1 MIIFYLL
8 FTNYLYYSVWIYPGQ
23 MSNVAIDLIV
33 PDNVAPDT
41 ANTVTLFISGTE
53 IKEKSVYL
61 YVQGSLSKVIIK
73 KLDQKN
79 Q

>member
-1 MIIFYLL
+1 
-8 FTNYLYYSVWIYPGQ
+8 

-33 PDNVAPDT
+33 PDNVAPHT
-41 ANTVTLFISGTE
+41 VNTVTLSISGTE

-73 KLDQKN
+73 KVDQKN